1 MTTSRTLIFPDHES
15 LSQAAALF
23 FAKAAREAINLRG
36 RFLVSLCGG
45 DTPIILYETLG
56 MSPYRDYLPWQ
67 DIHIFWGDERC
78 LPPDDPDSNYGQA
91 WQYWLKHIKIPRSNL
106 HRIQGE
112 LEPSRAAEAY
122 QNELKTYTEEGQD
135 WPKLDWTLLGLGMD
149 GHTASLFPGFESNLN
164 SDNAVITVHNQ
175 SLGRLANRVS
185 LTPMLLNLSRQVIF
199 IVSGSSKTAALI
211 ASRGK
216 DSDPLRW
223 PAQRIHPKDGL
234 LIWMVDEAASKGLQ
248 VKDKE

>member
-1 MTTSRTLIFPDHES
+1 MTTSRTLIFPDHETF
-15 LSQAAALF
+15 SQAAALF
-23 FAKAAREAINLRG
+23 FAEAAREAINLRG

-45 DTPIILYETLG
+45 DTPILLYESLG

-67 DIHIFWGDERC
+67 KIHIFWGDERC
-78 LPPDDPDSNYGQA
+78 VPPDDPDSNYGQA
-91 WQYWLKHIKIPRSNL
+91 WQYWLKHINIPKNNL

-112 LEPSRAAEAY
+112 LEPSRAAETY
-122 QNELKTYTEEGQD
+122 QKVLKNFTDKGEH

-149 GHTASLFPGFESNLN
+149 GHTASLFPGSDLNLD
-164 SDNAVITVHNQ
+164 SDHAVIAVHNQ

-185 LTPMLLNLSRQVIF
+185 LTPMFLNQSRQVIF
-199 IVSGSSKTAALI
+199 MVSGSHKADALA

-223 PAQRIHPKDGL
+223 PAQRIHPVDGL
-234 LIWMVDEAASKGLQ
+234 LIWMVDEAASKGL
-248 VKDKE
+248 VLKHKE